1 MIDCGKKNGFHTF
14 TFYKCISISN
24 PSILR
29 QRIRKQAANLQII
42 GTIMLTEE
50 GINSTISSL
59 SQENLNKMI
68 TLLEKRFGKIKFRK
82 SFSENKPFKRLKVKV
97 RKEIVPSGTNVSL
110 EKKSSNYVKPENWDN
125 FISQDSVITID
136 VRNNYEV
143 EVGTF
148 RNSISPETKNF
159 REFNKFIENS
169 INNFEN
175 KKLAIFC
182 TGGIRCEKASAL
194 FNEKGFDDVYQ
205 LEGGILNYFKK
216 SKDKKNFDGECFVF
230 DDRVTVD
237 KSLKPGDF
245 IQCFACRR
253 PISKDDK
260 NRPEYTEGISCHNC
274 INEKSDDDRKRFADR
289 QNQKLLNSKK

>member
-1 MIDCGKKNGFHTF
+1 MIDCEKKNGFHTF

-24 PSILR
+24 PSTLR

-50 GINSTISSL
+50 GINSTISSV

-110 EKKSSNYVKPENWDN
+110 EKKSSNYVKPENWDD
-125 FISQDSVITID
+125 FINQDSVITID

-159 REFNKFIENS
+159 REFNRFIENS
-169 INNFEN
+169 INNFKN

-216 SKDKKNFDGECFVF
+216 SKDKENFDGECFVF

-274 INEKSDDDRKRFADR
+274 VNEKSDDDRKRFADR
-289 QNQKLLNSKK
+289 QNQNLLNNKK

>member
-110 EKKSSNYVKPENWDN
+110 EKKSSNYVKPENWDD
-125 FISQDSVITID
+125 FINQDSVITID
-136 VRNNYEV
+136 VRNNYEI

-274 INEKSDDDRKRFADR
+274 VNEKSDDDRKRFADR
-289 QNQKLLNSKK
+289 QNQNFLNNKK

>member
-24 PSILR
+24 PSFLR

-110 EKKSSNYVKPENWDN
+110 EKKSSNYVKPENWDD
-125 FISQDSVITID
+125 FINQDSVITID
-136 VRNNYEV
+136 VRNNYEI

>member
-50 GINSTISSL
+50 GINSTISSV

-110 EKKSSNYVKPENWDN
+110 EKKSSNYVKPENWDD
-125 FISQDSVITID
+125 FINQDSVITID

-143 EVGTF
+143 KVGTF
-148 RNSISPETKNF
+148 SNSISPETKNF
-159 REFNKFIENS
+159 REFNSFIES
-169 INNFEN
+169 SRNNFEN
-175 KKLAIFC
+175 KKLALFC

-194 FNEKGFDDVYQ
+194 FNEKGFNDVYQ

-237 KSLKPGDF
+237 KNLNPGDF

-253 PISKDDK
+253 PISKIDK

-274 INEKSDDDRKRFADR
+274 INEKSDDDRKRFSDR
-289 QNQKLLNSKK
+289 QNQNLLNNKK

>member
-1 MIDCGKKNGFHTF
+1 MIDYRKKKGFYTY
-14 TFYKCISISN
+14 TFYNCIGIKN
-24 PSILR
+24 PSSLR
-29 QRIRKQAANLQII
+29 QKIRKQAENLKII
-42 GTIMLTEE
+42 GTIVLTEE
-50 GINSTISSL
+50 GINSTISSE
-59 SQENLNKMI
+59 SKKNLDSMI
-68 TLLEKRFGKIKFRK
+68 SLLEKKFGKIMFRA
-82 SFSENKPFKRLKVKV
+82 SFSEKKPFKRLKVKV
-97 RKEIVPSGTNVSL
+97 RKEIVPSGTNVTL
-110 EKKSSNYVKPENWDN
+110 KKKLSNYIKPENWDE
-125 FISQDSVITID
+125 FIKQDSVITID

-148 RNSISPETKNF
+148 SNSISPKTKNF
-159 REFNKFIENS
+159 REFNSFIENS
-169 INNFEN
+169 RNDFEN

-194 FNEKGFDDVYQ
+194 FSEKGFDDVYQ

-216 SKDKKNFDGECFVF
+216 SKDKKNFVGECFVF

-237 KSLKPGDF
+237 KNLKSGDF
-245 IQCFACRR
+245 VQCFACRR

-289 QNQKLLNSKK
+289 QNQNLLNNKK

>member
-1 MIDCGKKNGFHTF
+1 MIDCVKKNDFHTF

-24 PSILR
+24 PSTLR
-29 QRIRKQAANLQII
+29 QRIKKQAANLQII

-110 EKKSSNYVKPENWDN
+110 EKKSSNYVKPENWDD
-125 FISQDSVITID
+125 FINQDSVITID

-289 QNQKLLNSKK
+289 QNQNLLNSKK

>member
-1 MIDCGKKNGFHTF
+1 MIDCVKKNDFHTF

-24 PSILR
+24 PSTLR
-29 QRIRKQAANLQII
+29 QRIKKQAANLQII

-50 GINSTISSL
+50 GINSTISSV

-136 VRNNYEV
+136 VRNNYEI

-159 REFNKFIENS
+159 REFNRFIENS
-169 INNFEN
+169 KKNFEN

-274 INEKSDDDRKRFADR
+274 VNEKSDDDRKRFADR
-289 QNQKLLNSKK
+289 QNQNFLNNKK

>member
-110 EKKSSNYVKPENWDN
+110 EKKSSNYVKPENWDD
-125 FISQDSVITID
+125 FINQDSVITID
-136 VRNNYEV
+136 VRNNYEI

-274 INEKSDDDRKRFADR
+274 VNEKSDDDRKRFADR

>member
-50 GINSTISSL
+50 GINSTISSV

-110 EKKSSNYVKPENWDN
+110 KKKSSNYVKPENWDE
-125 FISQDSVITID
+125 FINQDSVITID

-159 REFNKFIENS
+159 REFNRFIENS
-169 INNFEN
+169 INNFKN

-216 SKDKKNFDGECFVF
+216 SKDKENFDGECFVF

-274 INEKSDDDRKRFADR
+274 VNEKSDDDRKRFADR
-289 QNQKLLNSKK
+289 QNQKLLNNKK

>member
-110 EKKSSNYVKPENWDN
+110 EKKSSNYVKPENWDD
-125 FISQDSVITID
+125 FINQDSVITID
-136 VRNNYEV
+136 VRNNYEI

-159 REFNKFIENS
+159 REFNRFIENS

-289 QNQKLLNSKK
+289 QNQNLLNSKK

>member
-50 GINSTISSL
+50 GINSTISSV

-110 EKKSSNYVKPENWDN
+110 EKKSSNYVKPENWDD
-125 FISQDSVITID
+125 FINQDSVITID

-159 REFNKFIENS
+159 REFNRFIENS

-194 FNEKGFDDVYQ
+194 FSEKGFDDVYQ

-274 INEKSDDDRKRFADR
+274 VNEKSDDDRKRFTDR
-289 QNQKLLNSKK
+289 QNQNLLNNKK

>member
-1 MIDCGKKNGFHTF
+1 MIDCEKKNGFHTF

-110 EKKSSNYVKPENWDN
+110 EKKSSNYVKPENWDD
-125 FISQDSVITID
+125 FINQDSVITID
-136 VRNNYEV
+136 VRNNYEI

-159 REFNKFIENS
+159 REFNRFIENS

>member
-1 MIDCGKKNGFHTF
+1 
-14 TFYKCISISN
+14 
-24 PSILR
+24 
-29 QRIRKQAANLQII
+29 
-42 GTIMLTEE
+42 
-50 GINSTISSL
+50 
-59 SQENLNKMI
+59 MI

-110 EKKSSNYVKPENWDN
+110 EKKSSNYVKPENWDD
-125 FISQDSVITID
+125 FINQDSVITID

-159 REFNKFIENS
+159 REFNRFIENS

-205 LEGGILNYFKK
+205 LEGGILNYFIE

-274 INEKSDDDRKRFADR
+274 VNEKSDDDRKRFADR
-289 QNQKLLNSKK
+289 QNQNLLNNKK

>member
-110 EKKSSNYVKPENWDN
+110 EKKSSNYVKPENWDD
-125 FISQDSVITID
+125 FINQDSVITID
-136 VRNNYEV
+136 VRNNYEI

-289 QNQKLLNSKK
+289 QNFLNNKK

>member
-1 MIDCGKKNGFHTF
+1 MIDCEKKNGFHTF

-50 GINSTISSL
+50 GINSTISSV

-110 EKKSSNYVKPENWDN
+110 EKKSSNYVKPENWDD
-125 FISQDSVITID
+125 FINQDSVITID
-136 VRNNYEV
+136 VRNNYEI

-159 REFNKFIENS
+159 REFNRFIENS

>member
-50 GINSTISSL
+50 GINSTISSV

-110 EKKSSNYVKPENWDN
+110 KKKSSNYVKPENWDD

-159 REFNKFIENS
+159 REFNRFIENS
-169 INNFEN
+169 INNFKN

-289 QNQKLLNSKK
+289 QNQNLLNNKK

>member
-1 MIDCGKKNGFHTF
+1 MIDCVKKNDFHTF

-110 EKKSSNYVKPENWDN
+110 EKKSSNYVKPENWDD
-125 FISQDSVITID
+125 FINQDSVITID
-136 VRNNYEV
+136 VRNNYEI

>member
-50 GINSTISSL
+50 GINSTISSV

-110 EKKSSNYVKPENWDN
+110 KKKSSNYVKPENWDE
-125 FISQDSVITID
+125 FINQDSVITID

-159 REFNKFIENS
+159 REFNRFIENS
-169 INNFEN
+169 INNFKN

-289 QNQKLLNSKK
+289 QNQNLLNNNK

>member
-136 VRNNYEV
+136 VRNNYEI

>member
-110 EKKSSNYVKPENWDN
+110 EKKSSNYVKPENWDD
-125 FISQDSVITID
+125 FINQDSVITID

>member
-50 GINSTISSL
+50 GINSTISSV

-110 EKKSSNYVKPENWDN
+110 EKKSSNYVKPENWDD
-125 FISQDSVITID
+125 FINQDSVITID

>member
-50 GINSTISSL
+50 GINSTISSV

-110 EKKSSNYVKPENWDN
+110 EKKSNNYVKPENWDE
-125 FISQDSVITID
+125 FINQDSVITID

-159 REFNKFIENS
+159 REFNRFIENS

-274 INEKSDDDRKRFADR
+274 VNEKSDDDRKRFADR
-289 QNQKLLNSKK
+289 QNQNLLNNKK

>member
-110 EKKSSNYVKPENWDN
+110 EKKSSNYVKPENWDD
-125 FISQDSVITID
+125 FINQDSVITID

-159 REFNKFIENS
+159 REFNRFIENS

>member
-50 GINSTISSL
+50 GINSTISSV

-110 EKKSSNYVKPENWDN
+110 EKKSSNYVKPENWDD
-125 FISQDSVITID
+125 FINQDSVITID

-159 REFNKFIENS
+159 REFNRFIENS

-274 INEKSDDDRKRFADR
+274 VNEKSDDDRKRFADR

>member
-50 GINSTISSL
+50 GINSTISSV

-110 EKKSSNYVKPENWDN
+110 EKKSSNYVKPENWDD
-125 FISQDSVITID
+125 FINQDSVITID
-136 VRNNYEV
+136 VRNNYEI

>member
-50 GINSTISSL
+50 GINSTISSV

-110 EKKSSNYVKPENWDN
+110 EKKSSNYVKPENWDD
-125 FISQDSVITID
+125 FINQDSVITID

-159 REFNKFIENS
+159 REFNRFIENS

-216 SKDKKNFDGECFVF
+216 SKQKKNFDGECFVF

-274 INEKSDDDRKRFADR
+274 VNEKSDDDRKRFADR
-289 QNQKLLNSKK
+289 QNQNLLNNKK

>member
-1 MIDCGKKNGFHTF
+1 MIDYEKKNGFHTF
-14 TFYKCISISN
+14 TFYKCIPISN
-24 PSILR
+24 PYILR

-50 GINSTISSL
+50 GINSTISSTSL
-59 SQENLNKMI
+59 ENLNKII

-82 SFSENKPFKRLKVKV
+82 SFSEKKPFKRLKVKV
-97 RKEIVPSGTNVSL
+97 RKEIVPSGTNVTL
-110 EKKSSNYVKPENWDN
+110 EKKSNNYIKPENWDE
-125 FISQDSVITID
+125 FINQDSVITID

-148 RNSISPETKNF
+148 SNSISPETKNF
-159 REFNKFIENS
+159 REFNSFIERS
-169 INNFEN
+169 RNNFKK

-194 FNEKGFDDVYQ
+194 FNDKGLNDVYQ

-237 KSLKPGDF
+237 KNLKPGDF

-253 PISKDDK
+253 PISKNDK
-260 NRPEYTEGISCHNC
+260 NRPEYIEGISCHNC
-274 INEKSDDDRKRFADR
+274 INEKSDDDRKRFAER
-289 QNQKLLNSKK
+289 QNQNLLNNKK

>member
-50 GINSTISSL
+50 GINSTISSV

-110 EKKSSNYVKPENWDN
+110 EKKSSNYVKPENWDD
-125 FISQDSVITID
+125 FINQDSVITID

-159 REFNKFIENS
+159 REFNRFIENS

-182 TGGIRCEKASAL
+182 TGGIRCEKATLAL
-194 FNEKGFDDVYQ
+194 QEIGFKNVYQ
-205 LEGGILNYFKK
+205 LKGGIINYL
-216 SKDKKNFDGECFVF
+216 DKRKNNNKWQGECFVF
-230 DDRVTVD
+230 DDRIT
-237 KSLKPGDF
+237 
-245 IQCFACRR
+245 
-253 PISKDDK
+253 
-260 NRPEYTEGISCHNC
+260 Y
-274 INEKSDDDRKRFADR
+274 
-289 QNQKLLNSKK
+289 

>member
-29 QRIRKQAANLQII
+29 QSIRKQAANLQII

-50 GINSTISSL
+50 GINSTISSV

-110 EKKSSNYVKPENWDN
+110 EKKSSNYVKPENWDD
-125 FISQDSVITID
+125 FINQDSVITID

-159 REFNKFIENS
+159 REFNRFIENS

-194 FNEKGFDDVYQ
+194 FNEKGFNDVYQ

-237 KSLKPGDF
+237 KSLNPGDF
-245 IQCFACRR
+245 VQCFACRR

-274 INEKSDDDRKRFADR
+274 VNEKSDDDRKRFADR
-289 QNQKLLNSKK
+289 QNQNLLNNKK

>member
-110 EKKSSNYVKPENWDN
+110 EKKSSNYVKPENWDD
-125 FISQDSVITID
+125 FINQDSVITID

-159 REFNKFIENS
+159 REFNRFIENS

-253 PISKDDK
+253 PISKEDK

-274 INEKSDDDRKRFADR
+274 VNEKSDDDRKRFADR
-289 QNQKLLNSKK
+289 QNQNLLNNKK

>member
-1 MIDCGKKNGFHTF
+1 MIDYEKKNGFHTF
-14 TFYKCISISN
+14 TFYKCIPISN
-24 PSILR
+24 PYILR

-50 GINSTISSL
+50 GINSTISSTSL
-59 SQENLNKMI
+59 ENLNKMI
-68 TLLEKRFGKIKFRK
+68 SLLEKRFGKIKFRK

-97 RKEIVPSGTNVSL
+97 RKEIVPSGTNVTL
-110 EKKSSNYVKPENWDN
+110 EKKLNNYIKPENWDE
-125 FISQDSVITID
+125 FINQDSVITID

-148 RNSISPETKNF
+148 SNSISPETKNF
-159 REFNKFIENS
+159 REFNSFIERS
-169 INNFEN
+169 RNNFKK

-194 FNEKGFDDVYQ
+194 FNDKGFNDVYQ

-230 DDRVTVD
+230 DDRITVD
-237 KSLKPGDF
+237 KNLKPGDF

-253 PISKDDK
+253 PISKNDK
-260 NRPEYTEGISCHNC
+260 NRPEYIEGISCHNC
-274 INEKSDDDRKRFADR
+274 INEKSDDDRKRFAER
-289 QNQKLLNSKK
+289 QNQNLLNNKK